1 MSKCMLQVISRLAAV
16 MFAVITCPAVAEEHQ
31 FSKEEIALIKEAA
44 SKGGIKAQALL
55 GTLYYRGNGVEMDD
69 AQAVKWWR
77 KSAEQGNPHAQYDL
91 AMAYHEG
98 TGGLQK
104 SDKKSVEW
112 FRKGAEKG
120 EARSQYNLGIAYYNG
135 LGIKK
140 DRAQAMQWFQKAAE
154 QDNADAQYILAAGY
168 KDGIG
173 GMQKDPILSYVW
185 ISRAKNNGHR
195 DAAKDIEGV
204 ESALTASQLEQAK
217 RMLDEIKTKPS
228 Q

>member
-1 MSKCMLQVISRLAAV
+1 MLQVVLSLGVAFVLLMAL
-16 MFAVITCPAVAEEHQ
+16 PAVAEEHQ

-104 SDKKSVEW
+104 SDKNRWSGFVKVLKKA
-112 FRKGAEKG
+112 RC
-120 EARSQYNLGIAYYNG
+120 ARSIIWG
-135 LGIKK
+135 L
-140 DRAQAMQWFQKAAE
+140 
-154 QDNADAQYILAAGY
+154 
-168 KDGIG
+168 
-173 GMQKDPILSYVW
+173 PI
-185 ISRAKNNGHR
+185 IMG
-195 DAAKDIEGV
+195 
-204 ESALTASQLEQAK
+204 
-217 RMLDEIKTKPS
+217 
-228 Q
+228 